1 MHFNSEPDSGYGS
14 RVSRIERFESADGT
28 SLACDVAGDGPPL
41 VLVHGTGAD
50 HTRWAPVIT
59 ALSADFTTYAMD
71 RRGRGASAD
80 AEQYSIE
87 LEFDDVAAV
96 IDGIG
101 GDVDVLGHS
110 HGAVCSLEATLR
122 TPRVRRLV
130 LYEPPLPVGI
140 EIYPPGLIE
149 RLDQLLAAGDHD
161 GVVATFFREVVRMPE
176 AELDIVRADPSWE
189 ARVATAHTIPRE
201 LRIADAYDPDFE
213 RFATVRVPT
222 LLLLGGDSPS
232 FLVDPTRRLH
242 ESISKS
248 TLTVMPGQQHVAM
261 NTAPDLFLEHVID
274 FLA

>member
-1 MHFNSEPDSGYGS
+1 VHFNSEPDSGYGS
-14 RVSRIERFESADGT
+14 RVSRTERFESADGT
-28 SLACDVAGDGPPL
+28 ILACDVAGDGPPL
-41 VLVHGTGAD
+41 VLVHGTSAD

-59 ALSADFTTYAMD
+59 PLSADFTTYAMD

-80 AEQYSIE
+80 ADEYSIE

-110 HGAVCSLEATLR
+110 YGAVCSLEATLR

-140 EIYPPGLIE
+140 EVYPPGLIE
-149 RLDQLLAAGDHD
+149 RLDQLLAAGDPD

-176 AELDIVRADPSWE
+176 AELDIMRADPSWE
-189 ARVATAHTIPRE
+189 ARVAAAHTIPRE

-242 ESISKS
+242 ASISESK
-248 TLTVMPGQQHVAM
+248 LTVLPGQQHVAM
-261 NTAPDLFLEHVID
+261 NTAPDLFLDHVID